1 MLYDL
6 KTETDNLLMHVI
18 ALRKVHIPENFFLEV
33 LIKLIN
39 AFFADKFMPCASKKF
54 IYGRV

>member
-39 AFFADKFMPCASKKF
+39 AVFLRTNSYPVHS
-54 IYGRV
+54 RN